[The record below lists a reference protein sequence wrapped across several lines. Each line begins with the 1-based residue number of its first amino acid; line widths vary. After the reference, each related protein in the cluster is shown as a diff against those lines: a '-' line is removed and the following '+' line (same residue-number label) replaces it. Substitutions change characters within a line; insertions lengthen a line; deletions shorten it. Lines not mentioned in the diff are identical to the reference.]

1 MSISVDN
8 NVKNQQTTPA
18 LYSDVYANIPA
29 FGQTGRLFFATDTN
43 TIYRDTGSAWV
54 VFIAN
59 FSGAG
64 YVTLGTGQTITGFKY
79 FTGGVQFDTT
89 GVVFNTP
96 VNFNVYTPVFNQ
108 ALRIKNNSGFTA
120 TPDYISIEAA
130 DSAQSLHLYNGT
142 LSLDYYL
149 KFGTAATNVTFPTGT
164 YTVGTG
170 NGTVTGTGTINNIA
184 KFSAAG
190 NIADSSITDSGTVV
204 ATTSSLRIGTAPG
217 TTYKVEIDGGLNL
230 ATGHEYRK
238 NGVDI
243 FNTTNNGIPKFNS
256 TTKVFNNS
264 NILDTGTII
273 SFNSTTL
280 VNTTT
285 DNTTGAALQVNGNIS
300 FVNVFSRKTASYT
313 LVLTDQNDIIEMN
326 VASANNLTV
335 PLNSTVAFPI
345 GTEIAIAQY
354 GAGKTTIV
362 ATGGVTLR
370 SAGGLLSIGAQYA
383 MVTLVKVGTN
393 EWYVV
398 GNLIA

>member
-1 MSISVDN
+1 MSINVDN

-54 VFIAN
+54 VFIAE
-59 FSGAG
+59 FTGAG
-64 YVTLGTGQTITGFKY
+64 YVTIGTTQTITGAKT
-79 FTGGVQFDTT
+79 FTGGAT
-89 GVVFNTP
+89 FNT
-96 VNFNVYTPVFNQ
+96 VGLTFNSSTQFNNFTSVFNQ
-108 ALRIKNNSGFTA
+108 AVQLKNNTGFTI
-120 TPDYISIEAA
+120 TSGYMSIEAQ
-130 DSAQSLHLYNGT
+130 DNCKTLHLYNGT
-142 LSLDYYL
+142 SLLDYYL
-149 KFGTAATNVTFPTGT
+149 QFGTAATNVTFPTGT

-204 ATTSSLRIGTAPG
+204 ATTSSVRIGTTPG
-217 TTYKVEIDGGLNL
+217 TTYKLEVDGGINI

-238 NGVDI
+238 VGVSI
-243 FNTTNNGIPKFNS
+243 FNTTNNNIPKFS
-256 TTKVFNNS
+256 TTTNTYTNS

-300 FVNVFSRKTASYT
+300 FVNVFSRKVASYT
-313 LVLTDQNDIIEMN
+313 LVLADQNDIIEMN
-326 VASANNLTV
+326 VATANNLTV

-345 GTEIAIAQY
+345 GTEIAITQY

-362 ATGGVTLR
+362 ATSGVTLR